1 MSQQTLV
8 VPFLYG
14 PILPHR
20 SHFVVGLWWA
30 TGPTLPWY
38 WLNFTPNYGVMVSH
52 WIFWFLLELT
62 TVNWN
67 PFQRWFSEVAPVDW
81 CIDFISR
88 NYGWH
93 VKGRFVIFGC
103 SLAPL
108 DYNSTQIFLGKHT
121 FMFFWKWW
129 WGQISVNLT
138 LSLSEANY
146 NSEYN
151 LLLLETLLPFNK
163 HLNKRQHF
171 QWRNTSYNDWCCN
184 AKSQA
189 I

>member
-1 MSQQTLV
+1 MVIAAVSQQTLV

-67 PFQRWFSEVAPVDW
+67 PFKRWFSEVAPLADVLISSLGTMAGVQKGGLW
-81 CIDFISR
+81 YLAVLYPTWLCLFVFVFFIKSSLVAGFELTFQR
-88 NYGWH
+88 CNLKNC
-93 VKGRFVIFGC
+93 VKNFYLF
-103 SLAPL
+103 
-108 DYNSTQIFLGKHT
+108 
-121 FMFFWKWW
+121 
-129 WGQISVNLT
+129 
-138 LSLSEANY
+138 
-146 NSEYN
+146 
-151 LLLLETLLPFNK
+151 
-163 HLNKRQHF
+163 
-171 QWRNTSYNDWCCN
+171 
-184 AKSQA
+184 
-189 I
+189 